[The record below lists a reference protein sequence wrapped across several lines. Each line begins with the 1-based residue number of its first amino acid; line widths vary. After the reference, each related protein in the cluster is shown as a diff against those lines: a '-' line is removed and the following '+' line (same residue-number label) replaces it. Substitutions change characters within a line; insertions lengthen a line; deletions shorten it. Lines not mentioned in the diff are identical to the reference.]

1 MSTMRR
7 DPSRRAVSYPPA
19 SNSPANRPASSLSLL
34 IRSTT
39 VCSASITVLPVTR
52 IFPGSTPSPSRFR
65 RESSVGAK
73 WYEAIRPVI
82 WRFISSGHG
91 AVYVVRAQSR
101 LDVSDR
107 NAAVKGGQCGGRR
120 GRRVAV
126 NQHHV
131 RTGLVEHVA
140 HARQHAGSHVVEI
153 LSLPHNVQIVVGLDS
168 EQPQH
173 LIEHLAV
180 LSADADDRPERV
192 RMPSE
197 LPYQRGHFDRLGTSP
212 EKPASPFS
220 LDKVYFLN
228 IPQKSSITASSR
240 YASERKGA

>member
-1 MSTMRR
+1 ML
-7 DPSRRAVSYPPA
+7 DRRAYPHESVAEILAPVTGNEHHAARSVETRRVVPA
-19 SNSPANRPASSLSLL
+19 CKQLAGQPAGQLPVAPDPLHHRMQRVDHRIARHQNLPGIDSLTEQIPAREFRRGEM
-34 IRSTT
+34 IRSDPARDLA
-39 VCSASITVLPVTR
+39 VHLLGPR
-52 IFPGSTPSPSRFR
+52 
-65 RESSVGAK
+65 
-73 WYEAIRPVI
+73 
-82 WRFISSGHG
+82 

-180 LSADADDRPERV
+180 LSADADDRPEKV

-212 EKPASPFS
+212 ENQHHLFH
-220 LDKVYFLN
+220 
-228 IPQKSSITASSR
+228 
-240 YASERKGA
+240 